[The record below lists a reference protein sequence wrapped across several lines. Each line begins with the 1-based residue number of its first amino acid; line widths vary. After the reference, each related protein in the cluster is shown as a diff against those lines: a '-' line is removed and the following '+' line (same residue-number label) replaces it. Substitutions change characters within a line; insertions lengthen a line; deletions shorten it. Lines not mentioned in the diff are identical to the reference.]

1 MRRQWNRFP
10 NPRLWSITATAVGP
24 EGLMEDR
31 SNQDE
36 DLAAIRRGRERL
48 QEQIRISQQTI
59 DRCKELIKQMDELLE
74 KRGAKC

>member
-1 MRRQWNRFP
+1 
-10 NPRLWSITATAVGP
+10 
-24 EGLMEDR
+24 MEDR